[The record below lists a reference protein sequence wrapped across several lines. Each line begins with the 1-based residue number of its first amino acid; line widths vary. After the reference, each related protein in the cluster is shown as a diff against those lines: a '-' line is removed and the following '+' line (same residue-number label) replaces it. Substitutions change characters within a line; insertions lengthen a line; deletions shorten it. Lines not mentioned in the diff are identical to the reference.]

1 MVNQNKKDYEGKYG
15 QLFNPNQFLPLA
27 KQDKKEQKDDD
38 QTITVIHKHIHT
50 RKQIAKQNAKEEQ
63 SKANIAQK
71 QSDISSNTKD
81 IIGLLMKLK
90 SEARQRRRVLSAIS
104 KAAEVNGDHSHPG
117 LADIQRQLETKV
129 RQSLT
134 QQQQVKPTIQ
144 ARQTELDELKGIL
157 LTHKNMIHALSQKID
172 RNQQISNQQQQK
184 QVFEQKDATAEKQ
197 AAQKREE
204 AKQAVEDR
212 QNVESQQVVVEAIKT
227 EEASQVQN
235 AVDRKLVKY
244 RIEMNQYRVLF
255 KEYRKLYQQGI
266 RQLKDLRNQY
276 IGSIKAMKAAQK
288 QVGKPVTKT
297 VVESQAIV
305 TEGNKFCK
313 IDDIRAKNAAL
324 KSAALKK
331 QVAEKAMKEA
341 QAAQAETKRLMDLAK
356 EAARKVKEASLNKEV
371 SEVKKQKATAQAILD
386 NPKASKDDKAKAKK
400 ALEAAIKRETALAA
414 KKAIESKKTAA
425 KLAQKRKESSQ
436 EAENKKVEAS
446 KKHDEAEAA
455 QKKVM
460 QAKTD
465 SERTKAQAVADK
477 KKTEAAKAE
486 ADAKKA
492 VAKKVE
498 NEKKAAV
505 AAKKAVVAK
514 KVAEAKKAT
523 VSEAEYAKIWKDAGC
538 TTKANYSDWAK
549 KQTKEALIKDSKVW
563 ATSKKDKHKK
573 VCYGALVSE
582 SEYAKIWKD
591 AGCTTKANYS
601 DWAKKQTKEQ
611 LIKDSKI
618 WATSKKEK
626 HRKGCYG
633 AKKSWTS
640 VKDGERLRLKT
651 WRGTYVS
658 MRNGGK
664 NVVQKKRRGSW
675 EIFIVKILPWCKHET
690 GPCVA
695 LYSQKWK
702 RYLRARNNKKTIEQS
717 GRKGHYNHFPKG
729 WQWPK
734 FIVQELGDGKFCL
747 RSIFN
752 TYVRANQN
760 GWMDQSGVTKEKT
773 LPKGWKWEVF
783 TADWLADTYEQA
795 KAKWEK
801 KQEEKRKIKPTKP
814 GCYMKTDDTCPKQK
828 NFNRKGYFKDGWG
841 ERHKDAGLS
850 QKACEARAPAYNN
863 WCGGK
868 KDHKAL
874 FIPGNVFYLYSHSN
888 FRGRRWGGKAGN
900 YKSVGRMNDKATSIK
915 IAPGYHAI
923 VYEHGSFSGLS
934 KVISS
939 HVKNLNTI
947 GFNDKISS
955 VKIIKGAA
963 PPVVANPVT
972 VYEHGN
978 YQGKAVN
985 YKEGLHKNIGDFND
999 KASSIKVTKGYYAV
1013 LWEHGDGHGKK
1024 LVITK
1029 DEPDLNKLGFNDTVS
1044 SLKVVKGSYC
1054 NEKYSGKG
1062 EDYRGCQNKTIKG
1075 NTCQKWSLQTPNK
1088 HINTPEKKA
1097 QFGVGDHNYC
1107 RNPDNAKQPWCYT
1120 TNKNEKWGYCK
1131 PKVQESYAN
1140 LAPIEAFENTELGN
1154 LQKVA
1159 AEAQKKA
1166 FAAQAATKAKF
1177 EAASL
1182 AKEVALKAA
1191 RTSELAKAKCAGKP
1205 IPQSVT
1211 KVETESADAKSKLD
1225 KQLKLISK
1233 LQAESKENARIVK
1246 QCKTKRKELLDKYKR
1261 EEGARKEKTKLSKER
1276 EAKRKA
1282 AEDKK
1287 KAEEA
1292 KAKVKKGEITEEQR
1306 KKLEAEKKAS
1316 EERAKVQAAEKLS
1329 AKTKEDELIAKKK
1342 AAEEAKRKKAEEEAR
1357 KKKDAELKAKKEAEK
1372 KAKEEL
1378 NKQLESKRKAREA
1391 RRAEAARKRAE
1402 RQQKA
1407 AEAARKKEIEAKKR
1421 AEAEAKKKAE
1431 EAAAKKAEEAE
1442 AKKKAEEAAKQAR
1455 AAEEAERKRK
1465 EELRKA
1471 KEAVAKAKNAA
1482 DKKRLEEVSRKA
1494 AEAAKKA
1501 EEERARKAKEEE
1513 AKRKAA
1519 ELAARKKRQAEEARK
1534 RALEAAKRR
1543 AAAAERARKRAE
1555 AAKRKAADAEK
1566 KRKAAAAAAE
1576 EKAQALREKVK
1587 GYFKTG
1593 SIISLQSGGKYGY
1606 LRPYSSSRSTL
1617 DRISADSRWRVI
1629 SLGGNWFAL
1638 WSETYERYLRVQ
1650 PNGTTDFQYHHGPW
1664 YHIPGGW
1671 QWERFTYNMQHDGRV
1686 VIKSKHGHTL
1696 YVNVKA
1702 KKDQRVKSDKKVV
1715 KGYSSLFR
1723 VTKLGEISPTTKTPS
1738 RHGSARTSPKVRSGL
1753 VGRYIAEDFY
1763 HGGAKW
1769 DGEYLGGKLGNN
1781 FKVRGQPS
1789 IKWRNI
1795 NGKWVKVVRFNKDDG
1810 VIFDSRVN
1818 SGTYTVVVVGR
1829 NLRDNG
1835 RVVDGVGKNVL
1846 VGWWGNRT
1854 GVFYQDGW
1862 LTHKTR
1868 GGNKAFHVMACTN
1881 NGKAYMDSFDCTK
1894 DFQNTKT
1901 NGSTPKQWSINY
1913 GASVK
1918 GEWSISEIGEIM
1930 FYNRHLS
1937 DAELVS
1943 VSDALRAKYKIPKF
1957 YDCGATSTPFS
1968 DEGKGNMVYLDR
1980 HNLNCK
1986 KHGSIGLL
1994 NKIQL
1999 SRDNKGKMR
2008 LVGNCCAD
2016 PNNAEMITQY
2026 TKMQDDG
2033 KGNMVYLDKH
2043 QIDCKGGLMA
2053 SLKLVRGG
2061 AAKKI
2066 ALQYDCKA
2074 CGASKC
2080 TNHSTPWNSDGKGN
2094 TIYLD
2099 RHNIQCPAGK
2109 AIRSLR
2115 LHRDGK
2121 GQNIQWRYQCC
2132 VPGTGRYLPMPQKKV
2147 LIGGTHH
2154 MKHQRKI
2161 PGSQIPWSNPNHFTI
2176 SYWIKTNPA
2185 TGHWR
2190 SIFRWGNDGSRRSPA
2205 AWLYCCRHSYKY
2217 HFRVRTERCC
2227 GTNVWAHGGNDGV
2240 DAHNLHHKGFRYH
2253 KWNHMLT
2260 TVNGRHV
2267 KHYVNG
2273 QYLTQGWMPDHPQQL
2288 KNETMYVPD
2297 WTGDHQGTY
2306 VRNMWWHD
2314 GTVVDRQV
2322 REIYKKSKFTGWDAP
2337 REIPHKVLINGTHH
2351 LYHQKKIPGN
2361 QIPLSNQE
2369 QYTMMY
2375 WVKTNPP
2382 SGHWRNIF
2390 RWGNKGHD
2398 RAPAAWFWCCGNQYK
2413 YHFRIRTQ
2421 RCCGKNIWAHGGNDG
2436 VDGHGLEKR
2445 GFRYDKWNHMC
2456 TVVNRKR
2463 VTHYING
2470 QYHSAG
2476 NLPHYPQALKNHTMY
2491 IPDSGHKN
2499 AENIYTYVHKMIWF
2513 DGSLNR
2519 NEVSKWYNN
2528 TKPKGWNHIHWR
2540 QRLSTNIN
2548 HVFRNGNYV
2557 ALWSVHKKYVGM
2569 HGGHVRQLNINVKN
2583 ENVFQVRRLPGN
2595 QIALYN
2601 IVRKRYLRAHASRGV
2616 DQSGHR
2622 GHYTHL
2628 PTGWS
2633 WERFEVEDCGGGRV
2647 ALFTYHR
2654 RYITAH
2660 SNTWMWQTGQ
2670 RHRNSRKPKAWNWE
2684 LLRPI
2689 EVKKQGNR
2697 WLYHNPE
2704 EPKRRETEATGPAV
2718 GHFKADDYRNN
2729 RRWKNHAGIYPD
2741 ATEFYGEPRVVWAHN
2756 DGKKFRVIRFGRSD
2770 GVRFD
2775 TKLAGWGN
2783 GRRGPFTLAVVA
2795 RNLRG
2800 NGRLIDGTTNNC
2812 LHGWWGGRVGVVH
2825 HGHWATH
2832 DNMGWQK
2839 NTQSYNFHC
2848 VMANSDG
2855 LVYVDG
2861 EFRSKWQRKSYAPK
2875 QWTVNCGQYAKGEWT
2890 TSEVAEMIF
2899 WNNAMTHKDMQKECR
2914 RLTQKYKIR
2923 YWARYAWVH
2932 TPGDYLHMRKVK
2944 VFGSDGTKRERLV
2957 SENKPCTGSRN
2968 GWGGNHNRV
2977 VQRNWPGD
2985 YANHTHKSGWW
2996 QVDLKKEFC
3005 IDRVEIWNRR
3015 HDGEHGHWQTVGS
3028 CCRGRFGNAYIR
3040 LKDQRGRI
3048 LWERRAGP
3056 DYWHAWCP
3064 GREVRL
3070 AWDIMGMFQ
3079 DGRKLR
3085 IKSCW
3090 GNYVRMH
3097 TSHGH
3102 HGRWRR
3108 NHGHDGGRINAR
3120 YHLVDRGGAGHWE
3133 IFQVKRLPQ
3142 YGYNCIAL
3150 YGVHGR
3156 FLRARGDK
3164 KTIDQSG
3171 HRGHWTK
3178 FPNGWVWERFF
3189 VHHVRGQYFGLKT
3202 VWGTWLSAHRNG
3214 HMVQSPTRHMI
3225 DLKQWR
3231 WERFSAQW
3239 LHSNHVHHRETGRNA
3254 FRGKRPVILYEHPNY
3269 KGRSQG
3275 WTIGHHRSV
3284 HWMNDKESSIRV
3296 MPGYHCWIYE
3306 HGNYRGRKARISGN
3320 TNYHQ
3325 LKKLGFNDKISS
3337 LRVYRNDGLS

>member
-1 MVNQNKKDYEGKYG
+1 
-15 QLFNPNQFLPLA
+15 
-27 KQDKKEQKDDD
+27 
-38 QTITVIHKHIHT
+38 
-50 RKQIAKQNAKEEQ
+50 
-63 SKANIAQK
+63 
-71 QSDISSNTKD
+71 
-81 IIGLLMKLK
+81 
-90 SEARQRRRVLSAIS
+90 
-104 KAAEVNGDHSHPG
+104 
-117 LADIQRQLETKV
+117 
-129 RQSLT
+129 
-134 QQQQVKPTIQ
+134 
-144 ARQTELDELKGIL
+144 
-157 LTHKNMIHALSQKID
+157 
-172 RNQQISNQQQQK
+172 
-184 QVFEQKDATAEKQ
+184 
-197 AAQKREE
+197 
-204 AKQAVEDR
+204 
-212 QNVESQQVVVEAIKT
+212 
-227 EEASQVQN
+227 
-235 AVDRKLVKY
+235 
-244 RIEMNQYRVLF
+244 
-255 KEYRKLYQQGI
+255 
-266 RQLKDLRNQY
+266 
-276 IGSIKAMKAAQK
+276 
-288 QVGKPVTKT
+288 
-297 VVESQAIV
+297 
-305 TEGNKFCK
+305 
-313 IDDIRAKNAAL
+313 
-324 KSAALKK
+324 
-331 QVAEKAMKEA
+331 
-341 QAAQAETKRLMDLAK
+341 
-356 EAARKVKEASLNKEV
+356 
-371 SEVKKQKATAQAILD
+371 
-386 NPKASKDDKAKAKK
+386 
-400 ALEAAIKRETALAA
+400 
-414 KKAIESKKTAA
+414 
-425 KLAQKRKESSQ
+425 
-436 EAENKKVEAS
+436 
-446 KKHDEAEAA
+446 
-455 QKKVM
+455 
-460 QAKTD
+460 
-465 SERTKAQAVADK
+465 
-477 KKTEAAKAE
+477 
-486 ADAKKA
+486 
-492 VAKKVE
+492 
-498 NEKKAAV
+498 
-505 AAKKAVVAK
+505 
-514 KVAEAKKAT
+514 
-523 VSEAEYAKIWKDAGC
+523 
-538 TTKANYSDWAK
+538 
-549 KQTKEALIKDSKVW
+549 
-563 ATSKKDKHKK
+563 
-573 VCYGALVSE
+573 
-582 SEYAKIWKD
+582 
-591 AGCTTKANYS
+591 
-601 DWAKKQTKEQ
+601 
-611 LIKDSKI
+611 
-618 WATSKKEK
+618 
-626 HRKGCYG
+626 
-633 AKKSWTS
+633 
-640 VKDGERLRLKT
+640 
-651 WRGTYVS
+651 
-658 MRNGGK
+658 
-664 NVVQKKRRGSW
+664 
-675 EIFIVKILPWCKHET
+675 
-690 GPCVA
+690 
-695 LYSQKWK
+695 
-702 RYLRARNNKKTIEQS
+702 
-717 GRKGHYNHFPKG
+717 
-729 WQWPK
+729 
-734 FIVQELGDGKFCL
+734 
-747 RSIFN
+747 
-752 TYVRANQN
+752 
-760 GWMDQSGVTKEKT
+760 
-773 LPKGWKWEVF
+773 
-783 TADWLADTYEQA
+783 
-795 KAKWEK
+795 
-801 KQEEKRKIKPTKP
+801 
-814 GCYMKTDDTCPKQK
+814 
-828 NFNRKGYFKDGWG
+828 
-841 ERHKDAGLS
+841 
-850 QKACEARAPAYNN
+850 
-863 WCGGK
+863 
-868 KDHKAL
+868 
-874 FIPGNVFYLYSHSN
+874 
-888 FRGRRWGGKAGN
+888 
-900 YKSVGRMNDKATSIK
+900 
-915 IAPGYHAI
+915 
-923 VYEHGSFSGLS
+923 
-934 KVISS
+934 
-939 HVKNLNTI
+939 
-947 GFNDKISS
+947 
-955 VKIIKGAA
+955 
-963 PPVVANPVT
+963 
-972 VYEHGN
+972 
-978 YQGKAVN
+978 
-985 YKEGLHKNIGDFND
+985 
-999 KASSIKVTKGYYAV
+999 
-1013 LWEHGDGHGKK
+1013 
-1024 LVITK
+1024 
-1029 DEPDLNKLGFNDTVS
+1029 
-1044 SLKVVKGSYC
+1044 
-1054 NEKYSGKG
+1054 
-1062 EDYRGCQNKTIKG
+1062 
-1075 NTCQKWSLQTPNK
+1075 
-1088 HINTPEKKA
+1088 
-1097 QFGVGDHNYC
+1097 
-1107 RNPDNAKQPWCYT
+1107 
-1120 TNKNEKWGYCK
+1120 
-1131 PKVQESYAN
+1131 
-1140 LAPIEAFENTELGN
+1140 
-1154 LQKVA
+1154 
-1159 AEAQKKA
+1159 
-1166 FAAQAATKAKF
+1166 
-1177 EAASL
+1177 
-1182 AKEVALKAA
+1182 
-1191 RTSELAKAKCAGKP
+1191 
-1205 IPQSVT
+1205 
-1211 KVETESADAKSKLD
+1211 
-1225 KQLKLISK
+1225 
-1233 LQAESKENARIVK
+1233 
-1246 QCKTKRKELLDKYKR
+1246 
-1261 EEGARKEKTKLSKER
+1261 
-1276 EAKRKA
+1276 
-1282 AEDKK
+1282 
-1287 KAEEA
+1287 
-1292 KAKVKKGEITEEQR
+1292 
-1306 KKLEAEKKAS
+1306 
-1316 EERAKVQAAEKLS
+1316 
-1329 AKTKEDELIAKKK
+1329 
-1342 AAEEAKRKKAEEEAR
+1342 
-1357 KKKDAELKAKKEAEK
+1357 
-1372 KAKEEL
+1372 
-1378 NKQLESKRKAREA
+1378 
-1391 RRAEAARKRAE
+1391 
-1402 RQQKA
+1402 
-1407 AEAARKKEIEAKKR
+1407 
-1421 AEAEAKKKAE
+1421 
-1431 EAAAKKAEEAE
+1431 
-1442 AKKKAEEAAKQAR
+1442 
-1455 AAEEAERKRK
+1455 
-1465 EELRKA
+1465 
-1471 KEAVAKAKNAA
+1471 
-1482 DKKRLEEVSRKA
+1482 
-1494 AEAAKKA
+1494 
-1501 EEERARKAKEEE
+1501 
-1513 AKRKAA
+1513 
-1519 ELAARKKRQAEEARK
+1519 
-1534 RALEAAKRR
+1534 
-1543 AAAAERARKRAE
+1543 
-1555 AAKRKAADAEK
+1555 
-1566 KRKAAAAAAE
+1566 
-1576 EKAQALREKVK
+1576 
-1587 GYFKTG
+1587 
-1593 SIISLQSGGKYGY
+1593 
-1606 LRPYSSSRSTL
+1606 
-1617 DRISADSRWRVI
+1617 
-1629 SLGGNWFAL
+1629 
-1638 WSETYERYLRVQ
+1638 
-1650 PNGTTDFQYHHGPW
+1650 
-1664 YHIPGGW
+1664 
-1671 QWERFTYNMQHDGRV
+1671 
-1686 VIKSKHGHTL
+1686 
-1696 YVNVKA
+1696 
-1702 KKDQRVKSDKKVV
+1702 
-1715 KGYSSLFR
+1715 
-1723 VTKLGEISPTTKTPS
+1723 
-1738 RHGSARTSPKVRSGL
+1738 
-1753 VGRYIAEDFY
+1753 
-1763 HGGAKW
+1763 
-1769 DGEYLGGKLGNN
+1769 
-1781 FKVRGQPS
+1781 
-1789 IKWRNI
+1789 
-1795 NGKWVKVVRFNKDDG
+1795 
-1810 VIFDSRVN
+1810 
-1818 SGTYTVVVVGR
+1818 
-1829 NLRDNG
+1829 
-1835 RVVDGVGKNVL
+1835 
-1846 VGWWGNRT
+1846 
-1854 GVFYQDGW
+1854 
-1862 LTHKTR
+1862 
-1868 GGNKAFHVMACTN
+1868 MACTN
-1881 NGKAYMDSFDCTK
+1881 NGKAYMDSFNCTK
-1894 DFQNTKT
+1894 DFTNTKT
-1901 NGSTPKQWSINY
+1901 NGSTPNQWSINY
-1913 GASVK
+1913 GDSLK
-1918 GEWSISEIGEIM
+1918 SEWTISEIGEIM

-1999 SRDNKGKMR
+1999 SRDGKGKMR

-2548 HVFRNGNYV
+2548 RVFRNGNYV

-2601 IVRKRYLRAHASRGV
+2601 IVRKRYLRAHQSRGV

-2628 PTGWS
+2628 PAGWS

-2670 RHRNSRKPKAWNWE
+2670 RHREHRKPKGWHWE

-2689 EVKKQGNR
+2689 EVKKQGNK

-2729 RRWKNHAGIYPD
+2729 RRWKNHAGIFPD

-2775 TKLAGWGN
+2775 TNLAGWGN

-2795 RNLRG
+2795 RNLRS
-2800 NGRLIDGTTNNC
+2800 NGRVIDGTTNNC

-2875 QWTVNCGQYAKGEWT
+2875 QWTINCGQHAKWEWT
-2890 TSEVAEMIF
+2890 TCEVAEMIF

-2944 VFGSDGTKRERLV
+2944 VFGSDGTNRERLV

-3005 IDRVEIWNRR
+3005 IDRVEIWNRA

-3048 LWERRAGP
+3048 VWERRAGP
-3056 DYWHAWCP
+3056 DYWHVWTP
-3064 GREVRL
+3064 GRETRL

-3108 NHGHDGGRINAR
+3108 NHGHDGGRINSK

-3142 YGYNCIAL
+3142 YGHNCIAL

-3156 FLRARGDK
+3156 FLRARNDK

-3171 HRGHWTK
+3171 HRGHWTR

-3214 HMVQSPTRHMI
+3214 HMVQSPARHMI

-3239 LHSNHVHHRETGRNA
+3239 LHSNHINAWETGRNA
-3254 FRGKRPVILYEHPNY
+3254 FRGQRPVILYEHPNY

-3275 WTIGHHRSV
+3275 WTMGHHRSV

-3306 HGNYRGRKARISGN
+3306 HGNYKGRKARISGN